1 MLLLLYNIW
10 LTFHAA
16 TNVPETI
23 FETVLRLMGNKWKD
37 IEPKKIAS
45 PLFNDQMITQDEHYQ
60 LCNDYISPGDRMNNL
75 VITVLPRKGGDQRN
89 LLVTF
94 YHCLLKAGYSD
105 LAREVQ
111 QRGMHI

>member
-23 FETVLRLMGNKWKD
+23 FGTVLRLMSNKWKD

-45 PLFNDQMITQDEHYQ
+45 PLFNDQMITHNEHYQ
-60 LCNDYISPGDRMNNL
+60 LCNGYIPPGERMNTL
-75 VITVLPRKGGDQRN
+75 VITVLPRKDGDQRN
-89 LLVTF
+89 LLVIF
-94 YHCLLKAGYSD
+94 YRCLLKAGYSD